1 MDITDKHIRTIV
13 SANNDGNLAI
23 FVGAGV
29 SKSSESNTRK
39 IPDWS
44 ELMTEL
50 RGELGNYEENDFL
63 KIAQLYFLSFGE
75 NVYYSKIKSL
85 FPSGLNPSKIHKTI
99 FDIRPDFIITTN
111 WDDLLEQTV
120 SENAFFYDVVSSDK
134 DLMKS
139 GLKNKLIKMHG
150 DFKNHNIVFKED
162 DYINYDGNFPL
173 LGNFIKSILST
184 HVILYV
190 GYSYNDINI
199 KHILKWSQQ
208 YTSIRP
214 PMFLAVFK
222 EDEAQ
227 RKYLENHGITTLYLS
242 ECECN
247 DFDNE
252 YSNKLLTFL
261 NRIKYEEVFKVSGD
275 GEELNDL
282 SCLSFIYERI
292 SLLDDMER
300 CFPDQILKALSNC
313 GLLYTQDASAFL
325 RFYSEELTYDYNPKL
340 RKVYSRFKVILNDS
354 QLISKHKKI
363 LTNIFSIINK
373 CGLSGVILDDNL
385 TVAFLVSELLT
396 VDATSSES
404 LFNFD
409 YSEGLVINN
418 ASRHMKKIKAISA
431 YENKDYGLAYSITS
445 DIIKDELKEK
455 NFSSL
460 LLSVFNYN
468 LILNKLKYEFDSKE
482 SSMYKKESCLELNGI
497 YEGFPEKYKKD
508 VRPVLSFVT
517 FEYIYRLNY
526 NVEKFLEKIKRK
538 RASKSIFDISI
549 DMEETRPEFELK
561 TIVEFVVSNCLLIG
575 EFDDFKTVIEK
586 LLKVKFIGQDLRNDF
601 ALSRHDLYAC
611 IKYFD
616 EYKLKSAIKECYSSE
631 VINLFVDEGE
641 GQWLANT
648 ILVNLISLKSKTGN
662 RYGAVGAGAVSSEL
676 NNCITLLSYIHLT
689 NEQCES
695 VLSSL
700 LQVLELDND
709 YLFYRCFIDFL
720 VVKFNSRCKLVD
732 KYFIEKVIAL
742 FLEKTVDKYSNEF
755 WFGFFLRIDFSAI
768 YKMACILKA
777 KVKGEL
783 LFERLLSF
791 FEGVGATSQ
800 VDFVCSHLYYLQ
812 PLLSKEDKNKSKA
825 FLKAIDH
832 SKLDE
837 TQRIYYELYLL
848 LMGVKRNSDDCLKLL
863 NDYIDRNLPPKASSV
878 LFGFLNIVRFL
889 CKNKRGADFAFVCSR
904 LEDITSTYV
913 KK

>member
-29 SKSSESNTRK
+29 SKSSESKTRK

-292 SLLDDMER
+292 SLLNDMER
-300 CFPDQILKALSNC
+300 CFPDQILK
-313 GLLYTQDASAFL
+313 
-325 RFYSEELTYDYNPKL
+325 
-340 RKVYSRFKVILNDS
+340 
-354 QLISKHKKI
+354 
-363 LTNIFSIINK
+363 
-373 CGLSGVILDDNL
+373 
-385 TVAFLVSELLT
+385 
-396 VDATSSES
+396 
-404 LFNFD
+404 
-409 YSEGLVINN
+409 
-418 ASRHMKKIKAISA
+418 
-431 YENKDYGLAYSITS
+431 
-445 DIIKDELKEK
+445 
-455 NFSSL
+455 
-460 LLSVFNYN
+460 
-468 LILNKLKYEFDSKE
+468 
-482 SSMYKKESCLELNGI
+482 
-497 YEGFPEKYKKD
+497 
-508 VRPVLSFVT
+508 VT
-517 FEYIYRLNY
+517 CPQ
-526 NVEKFLEKIKRK
+526 
-538 RASKSIFDISI
+538 S
-549 DMEETRPEFELK
+549 
-561 TIVEFVVSNCLLIG
+561 
-575 EFDDFKTVIEK
+575 
-586 LLKVKFIGQDLRNDF
+586 
-601 ALSRHDLYAC
+601 
-611 IKYFD
+611 
-616 EYKLKSAIKECYSSE
+616 
-631 VINLFVDEGE
+631 
-641 GQWLANT
+641 
-648 ILVNLISLKSKTGN
+648 
-662 RYGAVGAGAVSSEL
+662 
-676 NNCITLLSYIHLT
+676 
-689 NEQCES
+689 
-695 VLSSL
+695 
-700 LQVLELDND
+700 
-709 YLFYRCFIDFL
+709 
-720 VVKFNSRCKLVD
+720 
-732 KYFIEKVIAL
+732 
-742 FLEKTVDKYSNEF
+742 
-755 WFGFFLRIDFSAI
+755 
-768 YKMACILKA
+768 
-777 KVKGEL
+777 
-783 LFERLLSF
+783 
-791 FEGVGATSQ
+791 
-800 VDFVCSHLYYLQ
+800 
-812 PLLSKEDKNKSKA
+812 
-825 FLKAIDH
+825 
-832 SKLDE
+832 
-837 TQRIYYELYLL
+837 
-848 LMGVKRNSDDCLKLL
+848 
-863 NDYIDRNLPPKASSV
+863 
-878 LFGFLNIVRFL
+878 
-889 CKNKRGADFAFVCSR
+889 
-904 LEDITSTYV
+904 
-913 KK
+913 